1 MPLNASISPS
11 TTPRTTPCTV
21 QATSGSLVVQL
32 GTCAAA
38 LEAVSANTNRARTFL
53 KRVICHILSVLF
65 DDETSNGRARSARRH
80 CERPALCTDD
90 MYAVFARLF
99 CKRIRAYLDMNGAR
113 L

>member
-11 TTPRTTPCTV
+11 TTPRTAPCTV

-38 LEAVSANTNRARTFL
+38 LEAVSANSTRARTFL
-53 KRVICHILSVLF
+53 KRMICRILSVLF
-65 DDETSNGRARSARRH
+65 DDETSNGRARSARTNARGLR
-80 CERPALCTDD
+80 CDD
-90 MYAVFARLF
+90 MYAILARLF